1 MVSTMEIKDRK
12 LKKEI
17 TKLFLVLKN
26 TSNESKIA
34 QIKGSIR
41 DAYYR
46 AGAEYFDKG
55 NYEEALKCHTEA
67 YHCIKDHDPN
77 IKFTLLVAI
86 GVDYEKLGSLDKA
99 IEYYNLASQV
109 DGIHAADEAMIHQFI
124 GQCYDKKGNE
134 TEAHSHFS
142 KMFSLDQN
150 YDGGW
155 YLLYR
160 FAQLSFEFR
169 NFFDAQRYF
178 KLAKARIPPSKTEY
192 VHSTLKYIGYIYLE
206 RGEYKNAKKTLL
218 GALKLDGVLTSR
230 KAELLC
236 GIAQAYFGLNKFNK
250 TIDYSLG
257 ALEDTDDDEIAERAL
272 YLLAYSYSI
281 RHNKEREDYYKNKLK
296 ELKPSSPYLRELEE
310 R

>member
-1 MVSTMEIKDRK
+1 MEIQDRK

-17 TKLFLVLKN
+17 TELLLELN
-26 TSNESKIA
+26 DTSDERKIA
-34 QIKGSIR
+34 IIKVSIR

-46 AGAEYFDKG
+46 VGAEYFDKG
-55 NYEEALKCHTEA
+55 DYEEALKCHTAA
-67 YHCIKDHDPN
+67 YHSIQDHDPN

-86 GVDYEKLGSLDKA
+86 GVDYEKIGSLDKA
-99 IEYYNLASQV
+99 LEYYNFASQIE
-109 DGIHAADEAMIHQFI
+109 GIKTADKAMLHQFI
-124 GQCYDKKGNE
+124 GQCYDKKKNE
-134 TEAHSHFS
+134 SEAHSHFS
-142 KMFSLDQN
+142 KMFSLDEN

-169 NFFDAQRYF
+169 NFVDAQRYF
-178 KLAKARIPPSKTEY
+178 ELAKTQIPKSETEY

-206 RGEYKNAKKTLL
+206 RGEYKKAKKVLL
-218 GALKLDGVLTSR
+218 GALKLDDVLVSR

-250 TIDYSLG
+250 AINYSLV
-257 ALEDTDDDEIAERAL
+257 ALEDTDDDQIAERAL

-281 RHNKEREDYYKNKLK
+281 KHNKEREGYYKNKLK
-296 ELKPSSPYLRELEE
+296 ELKPSSPYLRELEAI
-310 R
+310 